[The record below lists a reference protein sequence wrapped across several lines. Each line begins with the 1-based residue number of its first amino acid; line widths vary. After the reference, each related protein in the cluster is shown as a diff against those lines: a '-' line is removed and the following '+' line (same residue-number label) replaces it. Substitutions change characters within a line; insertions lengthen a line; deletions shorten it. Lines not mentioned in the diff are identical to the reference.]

1 MSIHLPDTKNITPK
15 IRREMLLARADK
27 MWHDLMRDV
36 PDRYTNQYAWE
47 MYTDAAYDKYY
58 AMLAERDL

>member
-1 MSIHLPDTKNITPK
+1 MSIHLPDTKNITPN

-27 MWHDLMRDV
+27 MWHDLMRDA
-36 PDRYTNQYAWE
+36 PDRETNQSAWG
-47 MYTDAAYDKYY
+47 MYKDAAYDKYY